1 VSSLQQKSTAQS
13 DSLAHAAPRLGVL
26 LHNFRAEVGETAK
39 TVSRRCALGPVE
51 IAQLELGRAD
61 LTADEL
67 ADVVAAY
74 AVPRVIF
81 PIGHCRIGVDLGAG
95 TVAVAVT
102 DDEVT
107 ESTAD
112 RSLLVY
118 FELVFS
124 DSGMAPA
131 TPMPFTA
138 LDLDVLRLVLSSR
151 RNEVNQHLHE
161 MVGPF
166 DEALDESAVAHR
178 HLVRNAML
186 AFAATAAAIA
196 GSVAVHEA
204 TNHPAA
210 APVPIETQIIDA
222 VFISRDSVD
231 GPIKVGGGGGG
242 SSDTSRSDSV
252 GTLTNEAKDSK

>member
-1 VSSLQQKSTAQS
+1 VSPLQQKSTAQS
-13 DSLAHAAPRLGVL
+13 ESLVPAAPSLGAL
-26 LHNFRAEVGETAK
+26 LHNFRADAGETVK

-81 PIGHCRIGVDLGAG
+81 PVGHCRIGVDLRAG

-102 DDEVT
+102 DDDVT

-131 TPMPFTA
+131 TSMPFTA

-151 RNEVNQHLHE
+151 REEVNQHLRE
-161 MVGPF
+161 MVGPLDEAF
-166 DEALDESAVAHR
+166 DEPDIAPR
-178 HLVRNAML
+178 HLVRYAML
-186 AFAATAAAIA
+186 AIAAAATAIT
-196 GSVAVHEA
+196 GSVVVHEA
-204 TNHPAA
+204 TNGPAA
-210 APVPIETQIIDA
+210 TPVPIETQIIDA
-222 VFISRDSVD
+222 VFISRDGVD
-231 GPIKVGGGGGG
+231 GPVKAGGGGGG
-242 SSDTSRSDSV
+242 SSDTNRADSV
-252 GTLTNEAKDSK
+252 ANLTNEAKDSK